1 MTKNKQSDS
10 QTKATNP
17 SDSNSATETTTAS
30 EPAAS
35 APAPAPAPAQNK
47 QPAAKTDKT
56 AKILAIVAII
66 LSVSIAIGL
75 YWHGHQFRE
84 HADTQLQLLK
94 TSLQAKEQNLLSAQ
108 TNNKN
113 QLTNIEQQVS
123 GQNQAMAALK
133 AQLELTEQNRKT
145 IERQLALLN
154 IKDANHWRL
163 NEASYLLQLAANK
176 LWLEQDPATAIAL
189 LLEADNSINN
199 ADDPHLLPLR
209 RAINSDVQLLKGV
222 PLVDKEGIAF
232 RLESILQQ
240 AESLQLAEIELPEV
254 VEQQDND
261 LSADSADWQD
271 NLSKS
276 WRKFSEN
283 FITVRRRD
291 GQVEALIEP
300 QHAWYLKENLK
311 LQLQQAEQA
320 LFRSQGELF
329 KAKLQRAEQWVSE
342 FFIQNTQAQAMV
354 EDLKQL
360 QQLDIVD
367 KLPEQLSSL
376 GAAEQAIKER
386 QQRLIPSLEGAE

>member
-10 QTKATNP
+10 QTKATDI
-17 SDSNSATETTTAS
+17 SDSSSAKEQPTSSTAATPPPS
-30 EPAAS
+30 NTPS
-35 APAPAPAPAQNK
+35 APAK
-47 QPAAKTDKT
+47 GDKL
-56 AKILAIVAII
+56 AKILAIIAII
-66 LSVSIAIGL
+66 LSLSIAVGL

-94 TSLQAKEQNLLSAQ
+94 TTLQAKEQNLISAQ
-108 TNNKN
+108 ASSNN
-113 QLTNIEQQVS
+113 QISELSQSVA
-123 GQNQAMAALK
+123 GQNQAMAALQ

-163 NEASYLLQLAANK
+163 NEANYLLQLAAYK
-176 LWLEQDPATAIAL
+176 LWLEQDPVTAIAL
-189 LLEADNSINN
+189 LTEADNSINN

-209 RAINSDVQLLKGV
+209 RAINTDVQLLKSI

-232 RLESILQQ
+232 RLEGILQQ
-240 AESLQLAEIELPEV
+240 AESLQLAEIELPEAV
-254 VEQQDND
+254 AAQDNQ

-271 NLSKS
+271 NLAKS

-342 FFIQNTQAQAMV
+342 FFIQNSQAQAMI

-360 QQLDIVD
+360 QQLEIVD

-386 QQRLIPSLEGAE
+386 QQRLLPSLEGAE

>member
-17 SDSNSATETTTAS
+17 SDSKSATETTTAN

-35 APAPAPAPAQNK
+35 APVQNK

-209 RAINSDVQLLKGV
+209 RAINNDVQLLKGV

>member
-17 SDSNSATETTTAS
+17 SDSKSATETTTAN

-35 APAPAPAPAQNK
+35 APVQNK
-47 QPAAKTDKT
+47 QPTAKTDKT

-163 NEASYLLQLAANK
+163 KEASYLLQLAANK

-209 RAINSDVQLLKGV
+209 RAINNDVQLLKGV

-240 AESLQLAEIELPEV
+240 AESLQLAEIELPEA

-261 LSADSADWQD
+261 LSADSADWQE

-283 FITVRRRD
+283 FLTVRRRD

-367 KLPEQLSSL
+367 KLPEQLGSL

>member
-30 EPAAS
+30 EPVAS
-35 APAPAPAPAQNK
+35 APKK

-56 AKILAIVAII
+56 AKILAIIAII
-66 LSVSIAIGL
+66 LSISIAIGL
-75 YWHGHQFRE
+75 YWHGQQFRE

-123 GQNQAMAALK
+123 GQNQTMAALK

-209 RAINSDVQLLKGV
+209 RAINNDVQLLKGV